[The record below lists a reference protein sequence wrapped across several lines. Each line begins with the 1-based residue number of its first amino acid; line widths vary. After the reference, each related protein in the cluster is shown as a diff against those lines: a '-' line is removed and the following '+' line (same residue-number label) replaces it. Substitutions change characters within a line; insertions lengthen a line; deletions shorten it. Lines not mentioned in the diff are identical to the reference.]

1 MPIGKNSLKRVAN
14 NGYSNVKTEA
24 PDMENSS
31 VIANPAP
38 QVVEMLEK
46 EIAQVKAE
54 KKTAAKKP
62 AAKKPCAKAE
72 ATVSTAKKSSAKA
85 EKPTA
90 KAEAAVSTAKK
101 SGAKAE
107 KPTAKAAE
115 KTNISPEK
123 ETAKDGFAYVN
134 LGGELP
140 YYLL

>member
-72 ATVSTAKKSSAKA
+72 ATVST
-85 EKPTA
+85 T
-90 KAEAAVSTAKK
+90 KK
-101 SGAKAE
+101 SGAKTE
-107 KPTAKAAE
+107 NPTAKAAE
-115 KTNISPEK
+115 KTKISPEK

>member
-90 KAEAAVSTAKK
+90 KA
-101 SGAKAE
+101 
-107 KPTAKAAE
+107 AE

>member
-46 EIAQVKAE
+46 EIAQAKAE

-62 AAKKPCAKAE
+62 AAKKPCAKAA
-72 ATVSTAKKSSAKA
+72 ATVST
-85 EKPTA
+85 T
-90 KAEAAVSTAKK
+90 KK

-107 KPTAKAAE
+107 KPTAKAEE
-115 KTNISPEK
+115 KTKSSPEK